1 MQATRQN
8 NSSNIIIRCHQELA
22 VSMINRIENPV
33 MTFRLVLLQ
42 SIAGQFYDNCNI
54 IITQTVI
61 QLLGVQK
68 PLFNIPTMCTL
79 KISREQCRY
88 IILLIRTSIAF
99 MVYYQS
105 GRIMERLS

>member
-1 MQATRQN
+1 MQATGQN
-8 NSSNIIIRCHQELA
+8 NSPNIIMRLRQEP
-22 VSMINRIENPV
+22 VVPMVNRIENPV

-42 SIAGQFYDNCNI
+42 SIAGQFYDNRNNV
-54 IITQTVI
+54 ITQTVI
-61 QLLGVQK
+61 QLIRVQR

-88 IILLIRTSIAF
+88 ILLIRASIAF